1 MHHNPS
7 CNWIISWSPAHHN
20 CLWISIDSHI
30 PSKGFK
36 IKWLIRITF
45 TYFSSK
51 SGDISDMATQFPM
64 SSSSKLSFT
73 GRSLFMLV
81 TYTQL
86 LTFRSLRCCSPSER
100 GNNND
105 DDDASM
111 LLKKEKNTR
120 KLRGNRWGDHERRG
134 NEMREKK
141 QPETVTWCQL

>member
-1 MHHNPS
+1 
-7 CNWIISWSPAHHN
+7 
-20 CLWISIDSHI
+20 
-30 PSKGFK
+30 
-36 IKWLIRITF
+36 
-45 TYFSSK
+45 
-51 SGDISDMATQFPM
+51 MATQFPM

-86 LTFRSLRCCSPSER
+86 LTFRSLRCCNPSER

-120 KLRGNRWGDHERRG
+120 KLRKNR
-134 NEMREKK
+134 
-141 QPETVTWCQL
+141 